1 MIKVNTIKEAV
12 QTAVVF
18 LATALVV
25 ATLTSC
31 ESNNGVD
38 RYKSQLEGVYAVDWI
53 AYEDNGN
60 FIDGVDTTITDLCI
74 VRFMDNDKFLTY
86 KYDEPNYFIRE
97 SIPEMGMLFEQYN
110 SFDVEYVNQQIVIS
124 LDVNGQTVGEL
135 WFFDPES
142 MTLTREYL
150 PQPNFN
156 VYHKHTMVL
165 KEIK

>member
-31 ESNNGVD
+31 ENNNGVD
-38 RYKSQLEGVYAVDWI
+38 RYKAQLEGVYAVDWI

-60 FIDGVDTTITDLCI
+60 FFDGVDTTLTDLCI
-74 VRFMDNDKFLTY
+74 VRFIGEKMITY
-86 KYDEPNYFIRE
+86 KFSDPNYFVRDFV
-97 SIPEMGMLFEQYN
+97 PEMGMMYEQYN
-110 SFDVEYVNQQIVIS
+110 EFDVEYVNQQIVIS
-124 LDVNGQTVGEL
+124 LDVNGQTIGEV
-135 WFFDPES
+135 WWFDPEA

-150 PQPNFN
+150 PQQNFN
-156 VYHKHTMVL
+156 VHHKHTMVL
-165 KEIK
+165 EEI